1 MHLLYRLGSSYAEI
15 RGELGETGHG
25 PVVSG
30 REDTEEE
37 LIDGFD
43 SLNDFQHILVAFELR
58 RGKDVQVPGNVTRR
72 NNRVV
77 RQVHW
82 PDCQGFSLIFCMK
95 TNDLTIIQQDIQID
109 CVVHFGWNVPCSQCS
124 VVVSTMSAAPGLSQD
139 I

>member
-43 SLNDFQHILVAFELR
+43 SLSDFQHILVAFELR
-58 RGKDVQVPGNVTRR
+58 RSR
-72 NNRVV
+72 NNRVIRV
-77 RQVHW
+77 YDVTTSSPTRLSRVL
-82 PDCQGFSLIFCMK
+82 S
-95 TNDLTIIQQDIQID
+95 DLLHKNQ
-109 CVVHFGWNVPCSQCS
+109 
-124 VVVSTMSAAPGLSQD
+124 
-139 I
+139 